1 MNDLEIAER
10 HYQTVTILDL
20 VGKIRIGVGNI
31 KLRAALRQM
40 MGEGK
45 HQILLNLA
53 DVSHIDSS
61 GLGELVA
68 GYVAVKDIGGKL
80 KLLNLNQRV
89 RELMVM
95 TKLLTVFE
103 VYEDE
108 SEAVKSFQI
117 PVEETESKP
126 SKISAVKANKATI
139 NL

>member
-40 MGEGK
+40 LGEGK

-117 PVEETESKP
+117 PVEDTESKP